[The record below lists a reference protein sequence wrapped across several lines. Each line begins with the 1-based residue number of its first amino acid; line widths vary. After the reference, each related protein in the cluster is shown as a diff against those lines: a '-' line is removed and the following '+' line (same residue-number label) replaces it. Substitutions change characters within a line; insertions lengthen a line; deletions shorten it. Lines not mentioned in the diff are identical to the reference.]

1 MQHDPRR
8 ASPRIGIEALCWEVI
23 GDYEASSLVVDL
35 STQGARLERPYLPP
49 GWPEW
54 ESASTIELGPAGRG
68 SYSAPRAM
76 KRERGP
82 GTRSVPLQLEVPGLD
97 EVMWARGEVV
107 FDELVAAPKHKGGPF
122 GLLRRT
128 GYHISLAA
136 RRDLNLLSDFVWDT
150 YAKRRAADDDYSST
164 VCMAI

>member
-49 GWPEW
+49 GWSEW
-54 ESASTIELGPAGRG
+54 ESAPSVELGPAGRG
-68 SYSAPRAM
+68 SYIPPRAM
-76 KRERGP
+76 KRERV
-82 GTRSVPLQLEVPGLD
+82 VPLQLEVPGLD

-150 YAKRRAADDDYSST
+150 YAKRRAADDSVSI
-164 VCMAI
+164 CMAV